1 MTTDEKKISG
11 LYQQGSKEGPSVQMD
26 NAILKASRDALGKPS
41 SVKSPFSG
49 SWPVVASIAAVLL
62 LTVILVPLVNQE
74 TPEILSTDEIQDEQ
88 LLLRKLE
95 DDAGRLE
102 AGKAKKRSLAE
113 EPKFN
118 FYEILPEKELP
129 AAVSETVDS
138 AYEEQIVPMRSTA
151 VPASSVPVATPSKQ
165 ELHQDSIRL
174 MTEKD
179 MKQQRSRMEAAGG
192 APFAILTP
200 EMWQEKI
207 RQLINQ
213 GNLDYAQDE
222 LDKFRARYPDEKV
235 DQSILNKLR
244 ENHE

>member
-11 LYQQGSKEGPSVQMD
+11 LYQQGNKEGPSAQMD
-26 NAILKASRDALGKPS
+26 DAIFKASRDALEKSS

-49 SWPVVASIAAVLL
+49 SWPAVASIAAVLL
-62 LTVILVPLVNQE
+62 LTVILVPLVKQE
-74 TPEILSTDEIQDEQ
+74 TPEMLPTEELQREQ

-95 DDAGRLE
+95 DDAGRLD
-102 AGKAKKRSLAE
+102 AGKAKKRSLVE

-129 AAVSETVDS
+129 AAVSETADS
-138 AYEEQIVPMRSTA
+138 AYEEQIAPMRSTA

-165 ELHQDSIRL
+165 GSYQDSIRL

-179 MKQQRSRMEAAGG
+179 MKQQRSRMETAGS

-200 EMWQEKI
+200 EMWLEKI
-207 RQLINQ
+207 RRLINQ
-213 GNLDYAQDE
+213 DNLDLAQDE